1 MSVSGLEA
9 MFPPL
14 SPVYQNHTLK
24 AGSWVGLSDLSR
36 GILSPWE
43 EAKNAY

>member
-24 AGSWVGLSDLSR
+24 DGSWLDCQISQ

-43 EAKNAY
+43 EAKDTY